1 MTSLAAA
8 GRRGLLDR
16 VLARRL
22 LLGLE
27 GELDPARLEV
37 VESVFVRV
45 LDERGAVVEVAGVAE
60 LQGRRAL
67 AGVVALV
74 GDLEVRLQV
83 LALGFLAEPTG
94 NLRYSGDGSHHS
106 QRQYRGQYDQF
117 LQDVPPS
124 CG

>member
-27 GELDPARLEV
+27 GELDPTRLEV
-37 VESVFVRV
+37 VGRAGV
-45 LDERGAVVEVAGVAE
+45 LDERGAVVEVTGVAE
-60 LQGRRAL
+60 LHRRRTL
-67 AGVVALV
+67 AGIVALV

-83 LALGFLAEPTG
+83 LALGFLADPTG
-94 NLRYSGDGSHHS
+94 DLRYGRNH
-106 QRQYRGQYDQF
+106 
-117 LQDVPPS
+117 
-124 CG
+124 

>member
-37 VESVFVRV
+37 VELAAI
-45 LDERGAVVEVAGVAE
+45 LDERGGVVEVTGVAE
-60 LQGRRAL
+60 LQGRRTL
-67 AGVVALV
+67 AGVVTFV

-83 LALGFLAEPTG
+83 LAFGFLAEPTG
-94 NLRYSGDGSHHS
+94 NLRYG
-106 QRQYRGQYDQF
+106 RAA
-117 LQDVPPS
+117 
-124 CG
+124 